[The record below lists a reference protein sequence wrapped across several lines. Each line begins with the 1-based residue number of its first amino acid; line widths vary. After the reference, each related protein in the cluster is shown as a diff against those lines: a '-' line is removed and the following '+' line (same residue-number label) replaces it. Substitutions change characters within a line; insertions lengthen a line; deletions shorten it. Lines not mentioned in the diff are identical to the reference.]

1 VAHWLNLLADLQI
14 RAGADYD
21 TVRPTLEKII
31 EHFPGMA
38 VAELAQ
44 SRLNFLRL
52 EIKGKKEETPG
63 ITPGVYEQNIG
74 LKQGS
79 PR

>member
-1 VAHWLNLLADLQI
+1 
-14 RAGADYD
+14 
-21 TVRPTLEKII
+21 VRPTLEKII

-44 SRLNFLRL
+44 SRLNCLKL
-52 EIKGKKEETPG
+52 EIKGKKETPDVKL
-63 ITPGVYEQNIG
+63 GVYEQNIG
-74 LKQGS
+74 LKYGS